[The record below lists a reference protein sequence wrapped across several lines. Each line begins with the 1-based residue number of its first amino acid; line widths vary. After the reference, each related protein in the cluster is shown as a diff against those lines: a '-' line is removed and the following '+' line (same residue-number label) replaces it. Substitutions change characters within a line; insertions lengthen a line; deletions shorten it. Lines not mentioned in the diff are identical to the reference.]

1 MLLFDK
7 KNNLIKDLNRTRILK
22 YIWDNAP
29 IDRAKVSKELGLSR
43 TTLTIV
49 VKDLIEN
56 KILEETGRGD
66 STREG
71 GKKPILLNFREDLGF
86 IIGITVG
93 IKKIKVTLGNIKA
106 RFLNELETDRTAEEN
121 PYETLKKISGLI
133 KKLDV
138 YKTGKILGIG
148 IGIPGII
155 DHINGI
161 VKFSPNLKGWEN
173 IRVKKYIEDEFPGTS
188 CYIDRETNLQI
199 FAEKWFGQIN
209 SKNFITIETGIGI
222 GIGIIINDMI
232 YRGNNDAAGEF
243 GHTTIVHQG
252 SECHCGNYGC
262 WETVATVRSFI
273 NKAKNGIEKG
283 IRTTLTGYYI
293 DGNLTFESIVNS
305 YRNGDEFSKELLEE
319 YAYWLG
325 VGIANIVN
333 VFDPELIII
342 YGSASQL
349 GDMGIKIIKN
359 IISSNALPRVKRS
372 IDVKYSRFGKE
383 ARITGAFGLV
393 IKNILSIPDEYII

>member
-7 KNNLIKDLNRTRILK
+7 KNNFIKDANRARILK
-22 YIWDNAP
+22 YLWANAP
-29 IDRAKVSKELGLSR
+29 IDRARISKELGLSK

-49 VKDLIEN
+49 VKELIEN

-66 STREG
+66 STKEG
-71 GKKPILLNFREDLGF
+71 GKKPILLNFREDLGY

-93 IKKIKVTLGNIKA
+93 INKIKVTLGNIKA
-106 RFLNELETDRTAEEN
+106 QFLNELETERMPDED
-121 PYETLKKISGLI
+121 PSETLKKISGLI
-133 KKLDV
+133 KKLDI

-161 VKFSPNLKGWEN
+161 IKFSPNLKGWEN
-173 IRVKKYIEDEFPGTS
+173 VAMKKYIEDEFPGAK

-209 SKNFITIETGIGI
+209 SKNFITIETGVGI
-222 GIGIIINDMI
+222 GIGITINDFI
-232 YRGNNDAAGEF
+232 YRGNNDASGEF
-243 GHTTIVHQG
+243 GHTTIVPQG

-262 WETVATVRSFI
+262 WETVATTRSFI
-273 NKAKNGIEKG
+273 SKAKNGVEKG
-283 IRTTLTGYYI
+283 IRTRLPDYYI
-293 DGNLTFESIVNS
+293 DGNLAFESIINAWLG
-305 YRNGDEFSKELLEE
+305 GDEFAKELLEE

-342 YGSASQL
+342 YGSASRL

-359 IISSNALPRVKRS
+359 IIASNALPRVKRTVE
-372 IDVKYSRFGKE
+372 VKYSRFGKE
-383 ARITGAFGLV
+383 ARIIGAFGLV
-393 IKNILSIPDEYII
+393 IKNILSIPEEYII